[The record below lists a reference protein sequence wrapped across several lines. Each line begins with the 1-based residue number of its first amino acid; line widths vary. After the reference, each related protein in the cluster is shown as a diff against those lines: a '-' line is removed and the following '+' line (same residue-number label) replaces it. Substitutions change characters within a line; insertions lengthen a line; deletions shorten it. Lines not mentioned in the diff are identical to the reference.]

1 MDLVFERPDFDYVLR
16 GASGTRAQVNSRTL
30 VRSFI
35 VTRDR
40 LIEDWAA
47 SEVDALDATAL
58 QPLLDLA
65 PEVVLLGTGDVQ
77 GFPSPAVMAA
87 FLQRGIGLEPMT
99 NAACARTFNVLAGE
113 GRVVAAAFL
122 LPG

>member
-16 GASGTRAQVNSRTL
+16 GANGTHALVNNRTL
-30 VRSFI
+30 ASSFI
-35 VTRDR
+35 VTRDA
-40 LIEDWAA
+40 LIEDWPARDVA
-47 SEVDALDATAL
+47 TLDAAAI

-65 PEVVLLGTGDVQ
+65 PEVVLLGTGGTQ
-77 GFPSPAVMAA
+77 GFPPAAVMAA

-99 NAACARTFNVLAGE
+99 NAACARTFNVLASE
-113 GRVVAAAFL
+113 GRVVVAAFL

>member
-1 MDLVFERPDFDYVLR
+1 MDLVFERPDFNYVLR
-16 GASGTRAQVNSRTL
+16 GADGAGAQVNDRTL

-40 LIEDWAA
+40 LVEDWPARD
-47 SEVDALDATAL
+47 VGALDAIAI

-65 PEVVLLGTGDVQ
+65 PEVVLLGTGETQ
-77 GFPSPAVMAA
+77 GFPPPAVMAA
-87 FLQRGIGLEPMT
+87 FLQRGIGIEPMT